1 MRTPRHVLWGSGR
14 GTLAALAPQT
24 RIVCAAAAVAVCLT
38 APATS
43 GRGVAAI
50 AAAVVTWLALCR
62 PPAAV
67 VRATAALGL
76 VFLGPVLLL
85 TPLLRAQAAAPDW
98 QGAASAPW
106 AIFVRGLATM
116 LVTVAAAS
124 TLSAGEL
131 RQGLVRLPVPRIATL
146 VLLQVVQQTSTLLS
160 ETRRMAA
167 ALAVRG
173 GAPAMRTALRTLRS
187 LPRVWLPRVMSR
199 ADRVAAAME
208 LRGFLEV
215 ELETMGAVTAGRLD
229 AFAVAAAALAVAG
242 AAALRLSGG
251 A

>member
-1 MRTPRHVLWGSGR
+1 MRTPWHVLWGSGR
-14 GTLAALAPQT
+14 GTLKALAPQT

-38 APATS
+38 APAAS
-43 GRGVAAI
+43 VPGFAVI
-50 AAAVVTWLALCR
+50 AAAVVAWLTLCR

-67 VRATAALGL
+67 VRATFVLGL
-76 VFLGPVLLL
+76 VFLAPILLL
-85 TPLLRAQAAAPDW
+85 TPLLLGQTATPDW
-98 QGAASAPW
+98 EAAASAPV
-106 AIFVRGLATM
+106 AVFVRGLATM

-124 TLSAGEL
+124 TLTAGEL
-131 RQGLVRLPVPRIATL
+131 RQGMVRLPAPRIATL
-146 VLLQVVQQTSTLLS
+146 ILLQVVQQISTLLS

-167 ALAVRG
+167 AMAVRG
-173 GAPAMRTALRTLRS
+173 GSPAAATALRMLRS

-215 ELETMGAVTAGRLD
+215 ELEAMGSIAAGRLD

-242 AAALRLSGG
+242 AAALRLWGG